1 MDQSKQK
8 LEIINSILNEMK
20 RLGKLE
26 GLIFANRDGG
36 LITQNVSKNVNIHE
50 ISSMCASVLESA
62 ENLGQ
67 TIRSEKLGKI
77 ITELDDKTIIIVK
90 CDENTFLTLIIN
102 EQSKIGLILDQLD
115 KLIKKIIEEYYHGS
129 QFK

>member
-8 LEIINSILNEMK
+8 LEILNSILNEMK

-36 LITQNVSKNVNIHE
+36 LITQNVSKNVNIQE

-102 EQSKIGLILDQLD
+102 EESKIGLILDQLD

>member
-8 LEIINSILNEMK
+8 LEILNSILNEMK

-102 EQSKIGLILDQLD
+102 EESKIGLILDQLD